1 MRGGVALGGCAALL
15 LLGACAAEAPE
26 PEPAPPSTAGAEAC
40 QAAVAAHVGKPV
52 DAVAVDWVETR
63 PDGVEVFEA
72 VDGSRRH
79 TCDADAAGGVLAI
92 DHPPE

>member
-1 MRGGVALGGCAALL
+1 MRGGAALGGCAALL
-15 LLGACAAEAPE
+15 LLGACAAEP
-26 PEPAPPSTAGAEAC
+26 PEPAPPSAAGAEAC
-40 QAAVAAHVGKPV
+40 QAAVAAHVGKGV

-79 TCDADAAGGVLAI
+79 TCDVDAAGRVLAI